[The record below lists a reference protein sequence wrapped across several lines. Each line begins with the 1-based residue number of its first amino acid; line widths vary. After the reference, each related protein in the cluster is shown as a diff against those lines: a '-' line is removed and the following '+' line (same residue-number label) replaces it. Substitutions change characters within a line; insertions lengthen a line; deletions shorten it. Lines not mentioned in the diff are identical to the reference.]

1 MGNRKIFIGAAWP
14 YANGSLH
21 LGHAAALLGSD
32 VLARYFRLN
41 GDSVLFVSGSDCHGT
56 PIALQ
61 AEKLGIKP
69 EEIANKYHQEFSK
82 TLIQGLNFSFDYY
95 SETTKESHQKLVQ
108 DIFLDLWKKKLIYTK
123 TEELAYCDTCQRFL
137 PDRYIEGECPHCHFG
152 SARGDQCDNC
162 GNLIDPKTLIK
173 PQCQICHQAPVWK
186 ESEHFFLKISA
197 FNDDLKQWVENSQGW
212 RLNAKSFSLE
222 LLKQGFR
229 DRAISRDTDWGI
241 PIPLPGYESK
251 RIYVWFEAV
260 CGYLSASQDW
270 NSETWK
276 DFWQNDSACHY
287 YVHGKDNI
295 PFHTIIWPSILL
307 GLGDLNLPNR
317 IISSE
322 YMTLEKKQFSTSRNW
337 MVSLP
342 DFLSEFEADLLRYY
356 LIVNGPE
363 TSDADFSWSEFA
375 LRINKELVG
384 TFGNFVFRVLSFIS
398 KNFNTNLDFPEDLK
412 EDEVEILK
420 LASETF
426 SKVGQSLEA
435 GRFRQA
441 LRDVFFLA
449 EEGNRYLNNKAPWK
463 VIKEDREQAQR
474 DLTLM
479 AYIIKCLAVLIN
491 PFLPQSSEL
500 LADQV
505 GLDFNQFKWGAPLDK
520 GLELGIIRPLFKTI
534 SEEEIKVQEKKLNR
548 C

>member
-229 DRAISRDTDWGI
+229 DRAISRDTDWEYQFLYPAMNLREFMFGLRLFVVIYQLAKIGI
-241 PIPLPGYESK
+241 QKLGKIFGKMIPL
-251 RIYVWFEAV
+251 V
-260 CGYLSASQDW
+260 
-270 NSETWK
+270 
-276 DFWQNDSACHY
+276 
-287 YVHGKDNI
+287 
-295 PFHTIIWPSILL
+295 IIMFMVK
-307 GLGDLNLPNR
+307 
-317 IISSE
+317 II
-322 YMTLEKKQFSTSRNW
+322 
-337 MVSLP
+337 
-342 DFLSEFEADLLRYY
+342 FLF
-356 LIVNGPE
+356 I
-363 TSDADFSWSEFA
+363 
-375 LRINKELVG
+375 
-384 TFGNFVFRVLSFIS
+384 LSF
-398 KNFNTNLDFPEDLK
+398 
-412 EDEVEILK
+412 
-420 LASETF
+420 
-426 SKVGQSLEA
+426 
-435 GRFRQA
+435 GR
-441 LRDVFFLA
+441 VF
-449 EEGNRYLNNKAPWK
+449 Y
-463 VIKEDREQAQR
+463 
-474 DLTLM
+474 
-479 AYIIKCLAVLIN
+479 
-491 PFLPQSSEL
+491 
-500 LADQV
+500 
-505 GLDFNQFKWGAPLDK
+505 
-520 GLELGIIRPLFKTI
+520 
-534 SEEEIKVQEKKLNR
+534 
-548 C
+548 